1 MRSTAHEHAAAA
13 GWDVA
18 KPPSPSRTPGVRIAG
33 FRNRSAGPVE
43 GPLFPHPA
51 VTLVVAFGEG
61 SLAVADAG
69 GRHQGGSFVAG
80 LVTGAA
86 RMRGEK
92 VRCLEVR
99 LSPVVTRA
107 VLGACPSEL
116 AGVVVALDDVWGRDA
131 ARIQEQLGDA
141 ASWQD
146 RFALAEASLARRAE
160 TGPSVD
166 PEVAW
171 AWDRITVSHGRV
183 RVDELAAEVGWSR
196 KRLWSRFGSQIGL
209 PPKRAARLVR
219 FDHAVHRLA
228 AGEGPARVAA
238 EGGYVDQSH
247 LHRDVVAFTGVT
259 PTTAAGGSGLAV
271 DDLAWAKH
279 GVSETD

>member
-1 MRSTAHEHAAAA
+1 MRTTAHEHAAAG

-18 KPPSPSRTPGVRIAG
+18 KPPSPGRTPGVRIAG

-61 SLAVADAG
+61 SLVVADAG
-69 GRHQGGSFVAG
+69 GRHQRGSFVAG

-116 AGVVVALDDVWGRDA
+116 AGGVVALDDVWGRGA
-131 ARIQEQLGDA
+131 ARIREQLGDA

-160 TGPSVD
+160 AGPSVD

-183 RVDELAAEVGWSR
+183 RVEELATEVGWSR

-228 AGEGPARVAA
+228 AGQGPARVAA

-259 PTTAAGGSGLAV
+259 PATAAGGPWLAV
-271 DDLAWAKH
+271 NDLAWAQH
-279 GVSETD
+279 GVRETD

>member
-1 MRSTAHEHAAAA
+1 MRSTAHQHATAA

-18 KPPSPSRTPGVRIAG
+18 RPPGPGPTAGVRIAG

-61 SLAVADAG
+61 SLVVADAG
-69 GRHQGGSFVAG
+69 GRRQRGSFVAG

-92 VRCLEVR
+92 VMCLEVR
-99 LSPVVTRA
+99 LSPVVARA

-116 AGVVVALDDVWGRDA
+116 DGVVVALDDVWGHDA
-131 ARIQEQLGDA
+131 ARIREQLGDA
-141 ASWQD
+141 TSWQE
-146 RFALAEASLARRAE
+146 RFALAQASIGRRAE

-171 AWDRITVSHGRV
+171 AWDRITISHGRV
-183 RVDELAAEVGWSR
+183 RVEELAAEVGWSR

-209 PPKRAARLVR
+209 PPSAPRDWSASTMPSIAWPRARAWPGSRRREATSTSPTCTGRLWR
-219 FDHAVHRLA
+219 SP
-228 AGEGPARVAA
+228 E
-238 EGGYVDQSH
+238 
-247 LHRDVVAFTGVT
+247 
-259 PTTAAGGSGLAV
+259 
-271 DDLAWAKH
+271 
-279 GVSETD
+279 

>member
-1 MRSTAHEHAAAA
+1 M
-13 GWDVA
+13 
-18 KPPSPSRTPGVRIAG
+18 RIAG
-33 FRNRSAGPVE
+33 FRDRSAGPVE

-61 SLAVADAG
+61 SLVVADAG

-86 RMRGEK
+86 GMRGEK
-92 VRCLEVR
+92 VMCLEVR
-99 LSPVVTRA
+99 LSPVVARA
-107 VLGACPSEL
+107 VLGVCPAEL
-116 AGVVVALDDVWGRDA
+116 EGAVVALDDVWGRDA
-131 ARIQEQLGDA
+131 ARLREQLGGA
-141 ASWQD
+141 PSWQE
-146 RFALAEASLARRAE
+146 RFALAEASLARRTK

-166 PEVAW
+166 PEVAR
-171 AWDRITVSHGRV
+171 AWDRIAVSHGRV
-183 RVDELAAEVGWSR
+183 RVEELAAEVGWSR

-228 AGEGPARVAA
+228 VGESPARVAA

-259 PTTAAGGSGLAV
+259 PATVAGKPWLAA
-271 DDLAWAKH
+271 DDLAWAQH
-279 GVSETD
+279 GVSDVD